1 MKRLN
6 ILLLVLLTFYT
17 CQKYNGKQLQP
28 TDFLP
33 EDSDV
38 VLKIN
43 ALNEFKNG
51 VFDNS
56 LYYTIY
62 NKEYTDTQNVLNYLL
77 PSPSLYIAFRESND
91 SNPKTFITAQ
101 YIENSNS
108 IDSTRFE
115 FSKKPVDSD
124 IFKSSIDS
132 LSIFYHKIENIFLTS
147 NNQSALELIID
158 DYKSTKF
165 ERLFEST
172 NQSAIAS
179 VVFKLDSSDISKIL
193 LKDHIYDDY
202 AVLDFNTDANNFNF
216 SGVLTQQDSVSNIL
230 KNFKKV
236 APQKVRSL
244 GIVSNK
250 TKSLIALTLDNY
262 KSDASNDV
270 AKDSLYNNETA
281 SFLNYCSEVSETEN
295 GIYLF
300 SLDPELL
307 MESLENTSFEETF
320 REVDIFQFPNPNY
333 FDIEFETLLNYKDA
347 HYCFNIGNY
356 VVFSNTIE
364 NCSAIITDYLNGN
377 TLGDSE
383 QFASINEKLSDES
396 SLFIYKD
403 GSTISDY
410 LNTDLSKYNVNAV
423 QYIFEDDY
431 ALVNGIFK
439 NYKQKST
446 RHSVTEMFN
455 TAIED
460 AIISGPHILVNHLN
474 KTKDIAIQDINNV
487 LYLVSYSGKIL
498 WKKKLQSQILGAIEQ
513 IDMYKNGRLQLAFT
527 TSNRLYV
534 IDRNGNDVNP
544 FPLKFNDAITQ
555 PLSVFDYDNNRDF
568 RLLVTQANELLMYTA
583 KGTSVTGFDYKN
595 TSEIIKTQPK
605 HFRIGNK
612 DYIVFATDKNMKILN
627 RRGKVRVDVKD
638 NIRISDNSIFLHK
651 NKFTTTNRK
660 GELVQVNTKGE
671 ILRKQLDLITDHNI
685 DATSKTLVSLSD
697 NELRIRSN
705 RIELDF
711 GSYTKPKIF
720 YLNDKI
726 YVTTTDGETNKVY
739 LFDSQGQAIPNF
751 PIYGNSSAVLS
762 NLDYDRNVELIVLG
776 NDNTLLSYKIN

>member
-28 TDFLP
+28 TDFLL

-56 LYYTIY
+56 LFYTIY
-62 NKEYTDTQNVLNYLL
+62 NKEYSDTQKVLNYLL
-77 PSPSLYIAFRESND
+77 PSPSVYIAFRESND
-91 SNPKTFITAQ
+91 SNPNTFITAQ
-101 YIENSNS
+101 YIENTNS
-108 IDSTRFE
+108 IDSTKFE

-124 IFKSSIDS
+124 IYKSSIDS
-132 LSIFYHKIENIFLTS
+132 LLIFYHKIENIFLTS

-179 VVFKLDSSDISKIL
+179 AVFKLDSSDISKIL

-202 AVLDFNTDANNFNF
+202 AVLDFNTDATNFNF
-216 SGVLTQQDSVSNIL
+216 SGVITQQDSVSNIL

-262 KSDASNDV
+262 KSDASND
-270 AKDSLYNNETA
+270 ATKDSLYSNETA

-307 MESLENTSFEETF
+307 MESLENKSYEETF

-347 HYCFNIGNY
+347 HYCFHIGNY

-403 GSTISDY
+403 GSTMSDY
-410 LNTDLSKYNVNAV
+410 LNSDLSKYNVNAV

-431 ALVNGIFK
+431 ALANGIFK

-487 LYLVSYSGKIL
+487 LYLVSNSGKIL

-568 RLLVTQANELLMYTA
+568 RLLITQANELLMYTA
-583 KGTSVTGFDYKN
+583 KGASVTGFDYKS
-595 TSEIIKTQPK
+595 TSDKIKTQPK
-605 HFRIGNK
+605 HFRIDNK
-612 DYIVFATDKNMKILN
+612 DYIVFATDKTMKILN
-627 RRGKVRVDVKD
+627 RRGKIRVDIKD

-651 NKFTTTNRK
+651 NKFTTTNTK

-726 YVTTTDGETNKVY
+726 YVTTTDSETNKVY

-751 PIYGNSSAVLS
+751 PIYGNSSAELS
-762 NLDYDRNVELIVLG
+762 NLDRDRNVELIVLG